1 VKPQPLDIQLN
12 GVRLHGLRLDNGKPR
27 LLMLHGL
34 SQGALTFAPVFERL
48 AQHWSITAL
57 DMRGHG
63 KSSHTPEYSVALMAS
78 DVATFLQTDH
88 DDGPVSLYGH
98 SIGAMVAAQV
108 AAEHPERVRQLIL
121 SDPPILFRD
130 MDRARKSLITRYFVW
145 AVKRL
150 GEGTPKTRLLLSIR
164 AMYPLYSDCVQ
175 QQIVDHLL
183 QMDPA
188 LMTCLFRAGMIDW
201 HLAEQSFRHL
211 RCPTLLLQA
220 DAGILAACEA
230 ADSDLLRTWV
240 AGLRVQFFPG
250 AGHDLHLYAP
260 EALTEAIQ
268 TFAFD

>member
-1 VKPQPLDIQLN
+1 
-12 GVRLHGLRLDNGKPR
+12 
-27 LLMLHGL
+27 MLHGL

-48 AQHWSITAL
+48 AQDWSITAL

-63 KSSHTPEYSVALMAS
+63 KSSHTPDYSVALMAS
-78 DVATFLQTDH
+78 DVADFLQTYY
-88 DDGPVSLYGH
+88 DDGPISLYGH

-108 AAEHPERVRQLIL
+108 AAGQPEQVQHLIL

-150 GEGTPKTRLLLSIR
+150 GEHTPRARLLMSIK

-188 LMTCLFRAGMIDW
+188 LMASLFQAGMIDW
-201 HLAEQSFRHL
+201 RLAEQSFRHI

-220 DAGILAACEA
+220 DAEVLAACEA
-230 ADSDLLRTWV
+230 ADSDLLRKWV
-240 AGLRVQFFPG
+240 SELRVQFFPG
-250 AGHDLHLYAP
+250 AGHDLHLYAT
-260 EALTEAIQ
+260 EALAETVRA
-268 TFAFD
+268 FAFD